1 MKGIIMAGGRA
12 SRLGGKKEKALL
24 KIGGKTLL
32 SRAADALAVEGI
44 DEILVAFTT
53 NTPSTHE
60 LAEKTGLSVFQ
71 TGAEGYHEDIIEL
84 LKAFGPFTSLNVD
97 VPFVGRQHVRR
108 LLAGSGEESVAAVVP
123 ASIAIREPDA
133 DSVGDDGRGRRVIW
147 VGLNYVTR
155 RPRTSL
161 LTFDDPMLT
170 VNINTEEDLAFARRV
185 LANQRA
191 QKSAEEPL

>member
-1 MKGIIMAGGRA
+1 MAGGRA

-53 NTPSTHE
+53 NTPSTQE
-60 LAEKTGLSVFQ
+60 LAEKMGLSVFR

-84 LKAFGPFTSLNVD
+84 LRAFGPFTSLNVD

-123 ASIAIREPDA
+123 ASIAAKEPDA
-133 DSVGDDGRGRRVIW
+133 DSVGDDGRGMRVIW
-147 VGLNYVTR
+147 VGLNYVTL

-170 VNINTEEDLAFARRV
+170 ININTEEDMAFARRI

-191 QKSAEEPL
+191 QKSAEGPL